1 MIMIL
6 AAGRIRL
13 PQASG
18 QGRKTVAIGQR
29 VNFLPCLAHGT
40 ILDKAG
46 HISGDILRGKQADHG
61 DVAHLLQGAEDSCD
75 PLRGASVILDALECA
90 SRGLSR
96 IHRGD
101 QQQDILF
108 RHHGA
113 KIIPEDQKSV
123 GIVLRC
129 DDADIFFAA
138 QGKEIL
144 LRELAGEKRTD
155 DLAAVQAD
163 DRIDLLFI
171 DIVIVKSCLLYT
183 SPSPRD

>member
-40 ILDKAG
+40 ILDKTG

-75 PLRGASVILDALECA
+75 PPAWCLRNTRCTRVREPRSFPNSPWRSAAGHSFQTPWGEDYPGRSEVRWNRAPV
-90 SRGLSR
+90 RR
-96 IHRGD
+96 RRYF
-101 QQQDILF
+101 F
-108 RHHGA
+108 RC
-113 KIIPEDQKSV
+113 S
-123 GIVLRC
+123 
-129 DDADIFFAA
+129 
-138 QGKEIL
+138 GKRDSSERAGG
-144 LRELAGEKRTD
+144 RETYR
-155 DLAAVQAD
+155 
-163 DRIDLLFI
+163 
-171 DIVIVKSCLLYT
+171 
-183 SPSPRD
+183 

>member
-40 ILDKAG
+40 ILDKTG

-75 PLRGASVILDALECA
+75 PLRGASVRSGIFQSFLSKS
-90 SRGLSR
+90 SRSTT
-96 IHRGD
+96 
-101 QQQDILF
+101 
-108 RHHGA
+108 
-113 KIIPEDQKSV
+113 S
-123 GIVLRC
+123 
-129 DDADIFFAA
+129 
-138 QGKEIL
+138 
-144 LRELAGEKRTD
+144 
-155 DLAAVQAD
+155 
-163 DRIDLLFI
+163 
-171 DIVIVKSCLLYT
+171 SCV
-183 SPSPRD
+183 SSSKQR